1 MRLLLAKI
9 LALVTGLLIL
19 GLSVLFAFLQNR

>member
-9 LALVTGLLIL
+9 LAYFTGLLIL
-19 GLSVLFAFLQNR
+19 ILAALFAILQN